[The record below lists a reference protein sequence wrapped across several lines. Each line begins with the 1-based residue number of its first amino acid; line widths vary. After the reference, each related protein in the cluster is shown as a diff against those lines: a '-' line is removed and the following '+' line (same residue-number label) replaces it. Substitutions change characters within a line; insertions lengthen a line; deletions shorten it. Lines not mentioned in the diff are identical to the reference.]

1 MGEQDFS
8 DKTHKAQSEW
18 GEMNKSDYIKTVNF
32 IRVESI
38 CWITGDQP
46 VKKIIQKKNE

>member
-8 DKTHKAQSEW
+8 DKTHKAQSQQ
-18 GEMNKSDYIKTVNF
+18 GQMNKSDYIKTVNF
-32 IRVESI
+32 FCVESI
-38 CWITGDQP
+38 CGITGDQP